1 MDIKINQSDY
11 QKVVVDNKLVLLDF
25 YADWC
30 APCQTLLPI
39 IEKLAKEYD
48 GEVAIK
54 KVNIDGNRELAT
66 TFQVKSIP
74 TLIYFSEGEIIG
86 RSTGVVP
93 ENELRV
99 QLKKLIEIS
108 KN

>member
-11 QKVVVDNKLVLLDF
+11 KKVVTNNKLVLLDF

-30 APCQTLLPI
+30 APCQTLLPT
-39 IEKLAKEYD
+39 IEKLAKEYN
-48 GEVAIK
+48 GEIAIK
-54 KVNIDGNRELAT
+54 KVNIDENRELAT
-66 TFQVKSIP
+66 NLQIKSIP
-74 TLIYFSEGEIIG
+74 SLIYFSEGEVIG

-93 ENELRV
+93 ENELRI
-99 QLKKLIEIS
+99 QLKKLVENL